1 MADPKPTDELKVE
14 RATAKRQFSRLAN
27 NITRTYIE
35 MSKEELQEN
44 FKKLMLESSRVFE
57 ANEEVEAAYMADA
70 EELSDPQKADI
81 AKTEKECEQKTKEV
95 KLLIRETL
103 WTTYGEKELSLA
115 LQVAEAEFRNV
126 SFQPDTTLEAC
137 EFMLTH
143 LQKLVDKAKEA
154 HQNWN
159 HWAPLA
165 EKKDFDYRLRELEVV
180 LPKLVSQKAPL
191 IQAASIKKDAGPQPI
206 SARSS
211 APVAAIKLKATALP
225 KFAGNQRN
233 YYRWRKEWEALQKQG
248 EPTGSSEVKKFQ
260 LLDSLDEKVARELR
274 LSTYSSA
281 DEIFRVLENR
291 FGNQASIALEII
303 EELQAR
309 PSARSGHPRKIVEL
323 IQTVEKALYDLNE
336 LDNADALKNPLVIRS
351 IESKLPETLKKDW
364 LTYAADRGNTVNPQ
378 NRFDKLITF
387 LKSQESIY
395 EQLDQL
401 SNVFEPTKE
410 QTKLIK
416 YARTKSAKSS
426 SETAGC
432 IICGDPKHR
441 RRLYFCRR
449 FRINLKPSEKRD
461 AAQQLGACKRCLE
474 VHSSDPCRNTTCQTP
489 VPKNT

>member
-14 RATAKRQFSRLAN
+14 RTTAKRQFSRLAN

-303 EELQAR
+303 EELQAK

-336 LDNADALKNPLVIRS
+336 LDNADALKNPLR
-351 IESKLPETLKKDW
+351 
-364 LTYAADRGNTVNPQ
+364 
-378 NRFDKLITF
+378 
-387 LKSQESIY
+387 
-395 EQLDQL
+395 
-401 SNVFEPTKE
+401 
-410 QTKLIK
+410 
-416 YARTKSAKSS
+416 
-426 SETAGC
+426 
-432 IICGDPKHR
+432 KH
-441 RRLYFCRR
+441 C
-449 FRINLKPSEKRD
+449 
-461 AAQQLGACKRCLE
+461 
-474 VHSSDPCRNTTCQTP
+474 
-489 VPKNT
+489 